1 MQFEQLKLWK
11 YTKLM
16 GNTARHL
23 YIFHCLENT
32 KNLSTFNPQINDLN
46 QMFALE
52 SFNLGFSV
60 V

>member
-1 MQFEQLKLWK
+1 MQFEQLKLRK

-23 YIFHCLENT
+23 YTFHYLENS
-32 KNLSTFNPQINDLN
+32 KNFSTFYPHQINDLN

-52 SFNLGFSV
+52 SLNLGYQ
-60 V
+60 